1 MHAKQGKKTRG
12 PRRGLWGVIL
22 LSLLPACSQF
32 QPVPLEQ
39 LDYLSRVQTQEKD
52 GVRVSVS
59 VMTRDETSLGF
70 GKKLDEMAIQ
80 PVWIKIENN
89 SEQDYA
95 LMLHG
100 VDPDYFSEGEAAVA
114 MQSGSAK
121 NRAAIYDHF
130 EEVGI
135 DTFASSGETTSGFV
149 FTNLKQ
155 GTRQVRVRLL
165 GDKRLLEFEF
175 FVTVPGLF
183 ADWQRGDVDSIYSED
198 EFTDYEDPLEFRAML
213 ESFMCCTTKKNGE
226 GSGDPINLVVVAEPS
241 RLRKFIAAGW
251 DETELMSLASGW
263 RTFKAFITGGE
274 YKYSPISA
282 LYIFERPQDISFQ
295 KARDTIHERNH
306 LRLWLAPWRYRGNAV
321 WIGAISRDIGV
332 FFTTRTWNLT
342 THAIDSEVDEAR
354 NYIFEDLANAQAV
367 SAFST
372 VNGVGQSTRENSREN
387 LLGTPWWTDG
397 RRMLMFLSDDPVA
410 LDKIEVLEWDRE
422 KPH

>member
-1 MHAKQGKKTRG
+1 MHYSVAKKTLG
-12 PRRGLWGVIL
+12 PLTGTWLAVLLIL
-22 LSLLPACSQF
+22 LSACTNF

-52 GVRVSVS
+52 GIRVSVT
-59 VMTRDETSLGF
+59 VMSRDETRLAF

-80 PVWIKIENN
+80 PVWIQIENK
-89 SEQDYA
+89 SKQGYA
-95 LMLHG
+95 LILHG
-100 VDPDYFSEGEAAVA
+100 VDPDYFSEGEAAFA

-121 NRAAIYDHF
+121 NRAAINEHF
-130 EEVGI
+130 EEMGI

-165 GDKRLLEFEF
+165 GDNRLLEFEF

-198 EFTDYEDPLEFRAML
+198 EITDYDDPLEFRAML
-213 ESFMCCTTKKNGE
+213 ENFICCTTKKNGE

-241 RLRKFIAAGW
+241 RLSKFIAAGW
-251 DETELMSLASGW
+251 DETELMSLGSGW
-263 RTFKAFITGGE
+263 RTFKAFITAGE

-282 LYIFERPQDISFQ
+282 LYIFGRPQDISFQ

-306 LRLWLAPWRYRGNAV
+306 LRLWLAPWRFRGNPV
-321 WIGAISRDIGV
+321 WLGGISRDIGV

-342 THAIDSEVDEAR
+342 THAIDSEIDEAR
-354 NYIFEDLANAQAV
+354 NYLLEDLATAQAV
-367 SAFST
+367 SAFSI
-372 VNGVGQSTRENSREN
+372 VNGVGESTRENPREN

-397 RRMLMFLSDDPVA
+397 RRLLLFLSDDPVA
-410 LDKIEVLEWDRE
+410 LDEIEVLEWARE